1 MAEKQLNELSPD
13 QRRLYA
19 KAVEAAQRE
28 NFDYA
33 TTLFCQVLKTEPG
46 LFEARKALRAAQTA
60 RSAGESKGFFKKMMS
75 NAGSSPQITKA
86 KMTLSKNPA
95 EAMAIAEEVLN
106 GDANNPFAHRIIVD
120 AAMALE
126 LPQTAVLSL
135 ETMVRLAPKD
145 KALVVEFAN
154 AVAETGGNAE
164 VAEEFLDELIRT
176 TPYDPDLKQAQKN
189 LSAHKTLDQGGY
201 NALAAMSML
210 AQCFAK
216 RNMNDS
222 AVRTLQNAIKEKPAF
237 DDEKKD
243 LIYNLGCVF
252 EKMGKKAEAIEQ
264 FLIIYEADV
273 TYRDVGAKVDAHY
286 AAQ

>member
-126 LPQTAVLSL
+126 LPQTAVL
-135 ETMVRLAPKD
+135 
-145 KALVVEFAN
+145 
-154 AVAETGGNAE
+154 
-164 VAEEFLDELIRT
+164 
-176 TPYDPDLKQAQKN
+176 
-189 LSAHKTLDQGGY
+189 
-201 NALAAMSML
+201 
-210 AQCFAK
+210 
-216 RNMNDS
+216 
-222 AVRTLQNAIKEKPAF
+222 
-237 DDEKKD
+237 
-243 LIYNLGCVF
+243 
-252 EKMGKKAEAIEQ
+252 
-264 FLIIYEADV
+264 
-273 TYRDVGAKVDAHY
+273 
-286 AAQ
+286 